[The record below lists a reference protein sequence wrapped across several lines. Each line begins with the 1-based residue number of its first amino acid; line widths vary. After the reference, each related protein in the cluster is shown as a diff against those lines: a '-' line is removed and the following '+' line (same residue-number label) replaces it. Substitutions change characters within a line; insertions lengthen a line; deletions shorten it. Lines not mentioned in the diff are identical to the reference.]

1 MVCLERLFF
10 TIGTARVESSPDP
23 NEMRRC
29 HAQNLRTVA
38 PPARA
43 REPAPRLHDLRNA
56 MSNVLIVYA
65 TREGQTEKIAKR
77 IAATVIAEGHAA
89 ELFDLEHSKERR
101 TPEQFDV
108 VVIGASL
115 HGGYP
120 RSIVRFARE
129 HRTFLNGARS
139 AFFSVGLAVASR
151 TSDGRAQ
158 TLRLVEKLTES
169 TGWRPRRVEL
179 FAGALL
185 YTKYN
190 FLLRYIMRQITK
202 KEGGDTDTSR
212 DYEYTDW
219 VAVDR
224 FARDLV
230 RGDAAG
236 ATVDRTLVRYT
247 EGTNLAP

>member
-1 MVCLERLFF
+1 
-10 TIGTARVESSPDP
+10 
-23 NEMRRC
+23 
-29 HAQNLRTVA
+29 
-38 PPARA
+38 
-43 REPAPRLHDLRNA
+43 

-65 TREGQTEKIAKR
+65 TREGQTEKIAKC

-108 VVIGASL
+108 VVIGAPL